1 MLGLRSSKTFAVGVC
16 ALIAP
21 GLALA
26 QFKPSKPC
34 ELVVHGGPGSGNDLF
49 ARALVAMI
57 EQEKLA
63 PVRMQVSNRP
73 GGGST
78 TASAYLASKR
88 GDTHTLGIFTNVWMT
103 DPLVQEAAKVSIHKD
118 LTPIARMVIEPAL
131 VAVRA
136 DAPYRTMKDFVEA
149 AKAKSAQLKQSG
161 GSITS
166 RDNLVRQMIM
176 KETGANWS
184 YISFPSGSE
193 RLAALLGGHVDLMV
207 LDPSEAVEQVR
218 SGKLRLLAQ
227 IADRRLQAFGNVPTL
242 TEAGFKVAKT
252 PQIRGVV
259 GPPEMPA
266 NAVAYYENLLEKV
279 VKSASWQRYV
289 AENHFEPGFG
299 KSAETRKF
307 LAAYENDI
315 REQLKAIGAKVV
327 R

>member
-1 MLGLRSSKTFAVGVC
+1 MLGLKSSKTFAVGVC
-16 ALIAP
+16 ALLAP

-136 DAPYRTMKDFVEA
+136 DAPYQTMKDFVEA

-299 KSAETRKF
+299 KSVETRKF

>member
-1 MLGLRSSKTFAVGVC
+1 MLRLKSWKTWVAVVFAAV
-16 ALIAP
+16 P
-21 GLALA
+21 TLALA
-26 QFKPSKPC
+26 QFQPSKSC

-49 ARALVAMI
+49 ARALVGMI

-63 PVRMQVSNRP
+63 PIRIQVLNKP

-78 TASAYLASKR
+78 TASAYLASKT
-88 GDTHTLGIFTNVWMT
+88 GDAHTLGIFTNVWMT

-136 DAPYRTMKDFVEA
+136 DAPYKTMKDFVEA
-149 AKAKSAQLKQSG
+149 AKSKSAQLKQSG

-166 RDNLVRQMIM
+166 RDNLIRQLIM
-176 KETGANWS
+176 KQTGANWS

-207 LDPSEAVEQVR
+207 LDPSEAIEQVR
-218 SGKLRLLAQ
+218 GGKLRPLAQ
-227 IADRRLQAFGNVPTL
+227 IADARLPAFNDVPTL
-242 TEAGFKVAKT
+242 AEAGFRIPKT

-259 GPPEMPA
+259 GPPNMPA
-266 NAVAYYENLLEKV
+266 AAVAYYENLLEKV
-279 VKSASWQRYV
+279 VKSPSWKKYV
-289 AENHFEPGFG
+289 ADNHFEAGFG

-315 REQLKAIGAKVV
+315 REQLKAIGTKVV